1 MTPLSPSERR
11 INGIRA
17 TLTIADTASWYCSI
31 IIIAL
36 ILFITLREENFNPYD
51 DNNNDNDHH
60 NYFSTSSNNLQVMK
74 GSSFHDLHRPCD
86 EIYVVG
92 EGETLHT
99 ISDKCGDP
107 YIVERNPHIH
117 DPDDVFPGLVIKIM
131 PSSINTNRKFLS

>member
-1 MTPLSPSERR
+1 MTPLSSSERR

-17 TLTIADTASWYCSI
+17 TLTIAYTASWYCSI
-31 IIIAL
+31 IIVVL

-51 DNNNDNDHH
+51 DNDHH
-60 NYFSTSSNNLQVMK
+60 NYYSTSSNNLKAMK
-74 GSSFHDLHRPCD
+74 GSSFHEHHRPCD

-131 PSSINTNRKFLS
+131 PSPSINTNRKLLS